1 MGWVVRREQV
11 PYVAM
16 QGFVAFMGS
25 LTVPIV
31 FGIMRESGYPIV
43 VAAFSACLVL
53 FGEFFPSPP
62 LRLAPYIEEVDHE
75 LILTLFLNGDMG
87 CVL

>member
-1 MGWVVRREQV
+1 MR
-11 PYVAM
+11 
-16 QGFVAFMGS
+16 GFVAFMGS

-53 FGEFFPSPP
+53 FGEFFPSCALLPTS
-62 LRLAPYIEEVDHE
+62 RKVDHE
-75 LILTLFLNGDMG
+75 LILILFLYGDMG
-87 CVL
+87 CVW